1 MSSQPYMNI
10 ALAGATGNLGQP
22 LLKALVEAKYNVTVL
37 SRSTPSNLPSGV
49 KVATVDFTSLS
60 SLSSA
65 LQGIDA
71 FVSCIP
77 NHGDQPILIDAAV
90 AAGVKHFIPSEF
102 GSNVIGNAN
111 CAALPVFAGKKKT
124 EEYLDK
130 VQDKITW
137 TAVITGAFLE
147 FCIEHGLLINPKTGL
162 GEVSKVYDGGDG
174 KRSFT
179 TYADICT
186 AVIGVLR
193 RPEQCKNRA
202 VYVQS
207 TTTSQNELLAIA
219 KELKPER
226 DWARE
231 EVSTEDLLTDSYA
244 NLKEGGP
251 NIGKAMVGF
260 IIISIM
266 NQGYGSCWDEE
277 NDNGLLGI
285 NGLSREEL
293 KKVVAGCL

>member
-1 MSSQPYMNI
+1 MLLDDV

-60 SLSSA
+60 SLSDA

-71 FVSCIP
+71 FISCIP
-77 NHGDQPILIDAAV
+77 NHGHQPILIDAAI

-102 GSNVIGNAN
+102 GSNVLGNAN

-124 EEYLDK
+124 EEYLAK
-130 VQDKITW
+130 VQDKISW
-137 TAVITGAFLE
+137 TVVVTGAFLE
-147 FCIEHGLLINPKTGL
+147 FCIEHGLLINSKTGP

-186 AVIGVLR
+186 AVLGVLR
-193 RPEQCKNRA
+193 HPEECKNRA

-207 TTTSQNELLAIA
+207 IATSQNELLAIA
-219 KELKPER
+219 KELQPER
-226 DWARE
+226 GWARE
-231 EVSTEDLLTDSYA
+231 EVDTEDLLKESYA
-244 NLKEGGP
+244 DLKEGGP
-251 NIGKAMVGF
+251 KIGKAMVGF
-260 IIISIM
+260 IIVSIM
-266 NQGYGSCWDEE
+266 KQGYGSCWDED

-285 NGLSREEL
+285 KGLSRGEL